1 LNKIKNKLL
10 ILYYL
15 KLLLLT
21 GDIKEFVNQ
30 YNYFSKKRLISLSDI
45 LSELVSVNLMS
56 KRNAIEFYQLIIKEI
71 DIINTPNKELPF
83 KIIQLKALLIKE
95 NEFLIFLKKNH
106 WHDYYKLGYVLKNT
120 LNFLNKKNIDTIAKR
135 SLSLRSNLMNKLF
148 IADIYFFN
156 FMKRQALSV
165 FSKINKIEDLNIYY
179 LLKKTIAER
188 LTNFEIRNLIKKG
201 FFKIFNSG
209 YLSFMPFLNA
219 GNNQV
224 RLVNMKF
231 FRNKKSF

>member
-1 LNKIKNKLL
+1 
-10 ILYYL
+10 
-15 KLLLLT
+15 
-21 GDIKEFVNQ
+21 
-30 YNYFSKKRLISLSDI
+30 
-45 LSELVSVNLMS
+45 MS

-120 LNFLNKKNIDTIAKR
+120 LNFLKKKNIDMIAKR

-156 FMKRQALSV
+156 FMKRQALNV
-165 FSKINKIEDLNIYY
+165 FSKINKIEDLN
-179 LLKKTIAER
+179 
-188 LTNFEIRNLIKKG
+188 
-201 FFKIFNSG
+201 
-209 YLSFMPFLNA
+209 M
-219 GNNQV
+219 
-224 RLVNMKF
+224 
-231 FRNKKSF
+231 